1 MFLLITLHTYI
12 LHTCTYGLTAAYIL
26 DFHVGME
33 LRVYYAAQAS
43 HKGVK
48 KITVTALIPEF
59 KNFGVAIASRLA
71 IAFLRTKCY

>member
-1 MFLLITLHTYI
+1 M
-12 LHTCTYGLTAAYIL
+12 
-26 DFHVGME
+26 
-33 LRVYYAAQAS
+33 RAQAS

-48 KITVTALIPEF
+48 KITVTALIPEL